1 MSPKVI
7 DKNLKKIEILEAA
20 MKVFAQKGIA
30 NTKMADVAEAAMVGK
45 GTIYEYFKSKEEIIN
60 EGYVYF
66 MDKIN
71 TIMAKQLYKV
81 FDPIEKLKAIMTGW
95 VRLIEDTSI
104 DFLGIMMDFWA
115 EGIRRR
121 EEDSIFNLKQLYAEN
136 RQLII
141 EILEEGIAKGKIRA
155 VDSTIAASIIIG
167 ALDGLFLQWLVDQDL
182 FRFEESS
189 EVFIKTFL
197 QGLQIS

>member
-30 NTKMADVAEAAMVGK
+30 NTKMADVAKAAMVGK
-45 GTIYEYFKSKEEIIN
+45 GTIYEYFKSKEEIVN